1 VKSDIVA
8 SVNRRRFLLQGAAL
22 ASVLAAETGK
32 AKSDRIGISS
42 WSFHNFFTKTHDKES
57 GPLDKSWDLREFPA
71 MIADRYGVHQME
83 MVAPHFESMQPSYIA
98 EVKASLAR
106 AHSHL
111 VNIPVDIEELQAGS
125 GLSDP
130 NIKLREGI
138 IAACVKWIDLG
149 QQLGAKSVRC
159 DPGKINRA
167 DLSPTISAYKKLA
180 SYAGLKD
187 MYVIIENHGGVGS
200 EHPEDLVKIFQ
211 AAGPHCGALPDMG
224 NFPDEATRKRG
235 LRLLYPYARTVSHAK
250 GLKFDAAGKE
260 TAFDFPDAI
269 QASKDAGYNG
279 VFSIEYEGPGD
290 PYVGVQHVVDELNR
304 YL

>member
-1 VKSDIVA
+1 M
-8 SVNRRRFLLQGAAL
+8 NRRHFLIQAGAL
-22 ASVLAAETGK
+22 ASAFATDAGK

-42 WSFHNFFTKTHDKES
+42 WSFHNFYTKTHEKQA
-57 GPLDKSWDLREFPA
+57 GPLGKPWDLRQFPE
-71 MIADRYGVHQME
+71 MIADRYGVHQLE
-83 MVAPHFESMQPSYIA
+83 FTAPHLESTQPSYIA
-98 EVKASLAR
+98 ELKSSLAR

-111 VNIPVDIEELQAGS
+111 VNIPVDIEELWAGG
-125 GLSDP
+125 GLSDTD
-130 NIKLREGI
+130 IKVREGA
-138 IAACVKWIDLG
+138 IAAAVKWIDIA
-149 QQLGAKSVRC
+149 QQLGGKSVRC

-180 SYAGLKD
+180 SYAGLKGL
-187 MYVIIENHGGVGS
+187 YVIIENHGGVGS
-200 EHPEDLVKIFQ
+200 EHPEDLVKIFK

-224 NFPDEATRKRG
+224 NFPDEETRKRG

-250 GLKFDAAGKE
+250 GLQFDGQGKE

-269 QASKDAGYNG
+269 QAAKSAGYNG

-290 PYVGVQHVVDELNR
+290 PYPGVQRVVDELNR